1 MFTGIVEEI
10 GTVREIGRDLLGV
23 EAHEVLEGTK
33 VGNSIAVN
41 GVCLTVVSLES
52 GRLTANVMPETLR
65 RTNLGGLRYGDKVN
79 LERAL
84 IPGGRLGGHFVQ
96 GHVEDTGM
104 IMSMTSEQTA
114 RIMRISAPR
123 GLMSYIVA
131 KGFVAIDGVSL
142 TVTDLDDSSFFVS
155 LVAHTVGHTTLENK
169 RPGDVVNLE
178 TDILA
183 KYVENLKQRQGQALN
198 SEFLSEYG
206 FVGGVDA
213 G

>member
-1 MFTGIVEEI
+1 
-10 GTVREIGRDLLGV
+10 
-23 EAHEVLEGTK
+23 
-33 VGNSIAVN
+33 
-41 GVCLTVVSLES
+41 
-52 GRLTANVMPETLR
+52 
-65 RTNLGGLRYGDKVN
+65 VN